1 MKNIL
6 QKEIMKGIRG
16 LAVSQQYNLL
26 SLLNNFSEGISLP
39 NRMLAFS
46 PVMKD
51 QAMKEIRLAL
61 VLGPE
66 KIDF

>member
-6 QKEIMKGIRG
+6 HKELMKGIRG
-16 LAVSQQYNLL
+16 LAISQQYNLL
-26 SLLNNFSEGISLP
+26 GLINNFSEGITLP
-39 NRMLAFS
+39 NRMLALS
-46 PVMKD
+46 PGMKD